1 MQQNKGFFDI
11 LEDMKEIFSLTER
24 QAYKAI
30 DDLIEESRPDGPYVV
45 LLVLSSV
52 IITAGLLLNNVAI
65 LIGGMLITPLL
76 TPLLV
81 VALSI
86 TTSRAYLLRRTGF
99 ILVKSFAFVF
109 ITTLIVSFVLGLT
122 ENVQQ
127 QQILES
133 SPRTAVLYAIVAIAS
148 GIAATLAWIRKEVS
162 SALPGVSI
170 AVSLV
175 PPLAA
180 VGMWSSHGFWEE
192 ARFFGLVFLI
202 NVTMILLG
210 SVVVFMILHMNKALT
225 VIDKKEQELKEE
237 DQEKEEIK
245 NLAEEIKS
253 LEREALFEEVVDP
266 DLRINTKEK

>member
-1 MQQNKGFFDI
+1 
-11 LEDMKEIFSLTER
+11 MKEIFSLTER

-30 DDLIEESRPDGPYVV
+30 DDLIDESRPDGPYIA
-45 LLVLSSV
+45 LLILSSV

-86 TTSRAYLLRRTGF
+86 TTSKMYLLKRTGL
-99 ILVKSFAFVF
+99 ILLKSFAFVF
-109 ITTLIVSFVLGLT
+109 VTTFVVSLLIGLP
-122 ENVQQ
+122 ENVHQQ
-127 QQILES
+127 PILES
-133 SPRTAVLYAIVAIAS
+133 SSRTAFLYALVAIAS
-148 GIAATLAWIRKEVS
+148 GIAGTLAWIRKEVS

-180 VGMWSSHGFWEE
+180 VGMWLSDGFFAE
-192 ARFFGLVFLI
+192 AKFFGLIFLI

-210 SVVVFMILHMNKALT
+210 SVIVFLILHMNDAFT
-225 VIDKKEQELKEE
+225 VLDKKEEELKEE
-237 DQEKEEIK
+237 DREKEEIK
-245 NLAEEIKS
+245 NLAQEIKT
-253 LEREALFEEVVDP
+253 LEREALFEEIFDP
-266 DLRINTKEK
+266 DLHINEIKE

>member
-1 MQQNKGFFDI
+1 
-11 LEDMKEIFSLTER
+11 MKEIFSLTER

-30 DDLIEESRPDGPYVV
+30 DDLIDESRPNGPYIV
-45 LLVLSSV
+45 LLILSSV

-86 TTSRAYLLRRTGF
+86 TTSKMYLLQKTGF
-99 ILVKSFAFVF
+99 VLLKSFAFVF
-109 ITTLIVSFVLGLT
+109 ITTLLVSLIMGLP
-122 ENVQQ
+122 ENVYSQP
-127 QQILES
+127 ILES
-133 SPRTAVLYAIVAIAS
+133 SPRTALLYALVAIAS
-148 GIAATLAWIRKEVS
+148 GIAATLAWVRKEVS

-180 VGMWSSHGFWEE
+180 VGMWLSVGFFSEVK
-192 ARFFGLVFLI
+192 FFLLIFLI

-210 SVVVFMILHMNKALT
+210 SVIVFLVLHLNDTFKVL
-225 VIDKKEQELKEE
+225 DKKEEELKKE
-237 DQEKEEIK
+237 DKEKEEIK
-245 NLAEEIKS
+245 TLEKEIKT
-253 LEREALFEEVVDP
+253 LERAALFEKEVDP
-266 DLRINTKEK
+266 DLYINEIKR

>member
-1 MQQNKGFFDI
+1 
-11 LEDMKEIFSLTER
+11 MKEIFSLTER

-30 DDLIEESRPDGPYVV
+30 DDLIEESRPNGPYIM
-45 LLVLSSV
+45 LLVLSSI

-86 TTSRAYLLRRTGF
+86 TTSKVYLLKKTG
-99 ILVKSFAFVF
+99 LVLAKSFAFVF
-109 ITTLIVSFVLGLT
+109 VTTFIVSFLIGLP
-122 ENVQQ
+122 ENVHQQ
-127 QQILES
+127 PILES
-133 SPRTAVLYAIVAIAS
+133 SSRTAFLYALVAIAS

-180 VGMWSSHGFWEE
+180 VGMWFSQGFWSE
-192 ARFFGLVFLI
+192 AKFFGLVFLI
-202 NVTMILLG
+202 NVTMVLLG
-210 SVVVFMILHMNKALT
+210 SVIVFLILHMNDTFAVL
-225 VIDKKEQELKEE
+225 DKKEEELKEE
-237 DQEKEEIK
+237 DQEKEQIKDLVQEIK
-245 NLAEEIKS
+245 T
-253 LEREALFEEVVDP
+253 LEREALFEEIADP
-266 DLRINTKEK
+266 DLHINDTQK